1 MTIQFIEESTLT
13 AMADAIRI
21 GTGKED
27 TMKPSAMAKEIA
39 KIKDYSKSREGK
51 YVWSVQSGDGTTVD
65 ANTETKYVAS
75 NDTAL
80 YPLDGWID
88 NNYFKLVKKPET
100 IVNGVKIVEWNKGT
114 DEEICNMVAAADEGK
129 INLADYWAV
138 GDIRTVQLSAIAAT
152 YVNPLNPGVR
162 ESHDAQPVELVLM
175 HTGGYDLNAAV
186 ASGRTKCSFVVG
198 MKDALVNNGYM
209 NHNNKNEG
217 SWDMCNRRT
226 WCNSAFKNA
235 IPSTLLPI
243 FKQFKTIT
251 ADTLHTQAEL
261 KTSVDWFALP
271 AAKEIFG
278 GSATSSGVDTSFSDL
293 IEFNA
298 LFQFDWYKTAVNRV
312 KKHGMTGSKTMSWD
326 RSPYYKGSSAF
337 CIVNPDGS
345 AEVADAYSDRAI
357 SPFGCI

>member
-13 AMADAIRI
+13 AMADAIRAAT
-21 GTGKED
+21 GTTG
-27 TMKPSAMAKEIA
+27 TMKPHAISKGIA
-39 KIKDYSKSREGK
+39 AIKDYSNSREGK
-51 YVWSVQSGDGTTVD
+51 YVWSVQSGNGTTVD
-65 ANTETKYVAS
+65 ANAETKYVAS
-75 NDTAL
+75 NDTAT
-80 YPLDGWID
+80 YPIDGWID
-88 NNYFKLVKKPET
+88 TDYFKLVKKPET
-100 IVNGVKIVEWNKGT
+100 IVNGVKIVEWNNGT

-138 GDIRTVQLSAIAAT
+138 GNTRTVQLSAIAAT
-152 YVNPLNPGVR
+152 YVNYLNPGVR

-175 HTGGYDLNAAV
+175 HAGGYDLNAAV

-198 MKDALVNNGYM
+198 MKDALVNDGYM
-209 NHNNKNEG
+209 NYKGTNEG
-217 SWDMCNRRT
+217 SWDGCKRRT

-251 ADTLHTQAEL
+251 ADTDHIQAEL
-261 KTSVDWFALP
+261 KTSVDWFAFP

-298 LFQFDWYKTAVNRV
+298 LFQFDWYKTAANRV
-312 KKHGMTGSKTMSWD
+312 KKHGVTGSKTMSWE
-326 RSPYYKGSSAF
+326 RSPYYKGSSSF
-337 CIVNPDGS
+337 CFVNPDGS
-345 AEVADAYSDRAI
+345 TDITEANRDRAI

>member
-13 AMADAIRI
+13 AMADAIRV
-21 GTGKED
+21 GTDKTD
-27 TMKPSAMAKEIA
+27 TIKPSAMSKEIA
-39 KIKDYSKSREGK
+39 KIKDYSNSREGK
-51 YVWSVQSGDGTTVD
+51 YVWSVQSGNGTTVD
-65 ANTETKYVAS
+65 ANAETKYVAS
-75 NDTAL
+75 NDTAT
-80 YPLDGWID
+80 YPIDGWID
-88 NNYFKLVKKPET
+88 TDYFKLVKKPET
-100 IVNGVKIVEWNKGT
+100 IVNGVKIVEWNNGT

-138 GDIRTVQLSAIAAT
+138 GNARTVQLSAIAAT
-152 YVNPLNPGVR
+152 YVNTLNPGVR

-186 ASGRTKCSFVVG
+186 ASGRTKCSFIVG
-198 MKDALVNNGYM
+198 MKDALVNDGYM
-209 NHNNKNEG
+209 NRNSTNKG
-217 SWDMCNRRT
+217 SWDRCNRRT

-251 ADTLHTQAEL
+251 ADTYHIEPEL

-271 AAKEIFG
+271 AAKEVFG
-278 GSATSSGVDTSFSDL
+278 GSATSSGIDTSFSVL

-298 LFQFDWYKTAVNRV
+298 LFQFDWYKTAANRV
-312 KKHGMTGSKTMSWD
+312 KKLGMTGSKTMSWE
-326 RSPYYKGSSAF
+326 RSPFYRGSSSF
-337 CIVNPDGS
+337 CIFYNGGTDVSGAS
-345 AEVADAYSDRAI
+345 SDRAI